1 MSEPK
6 IDTRLWSTKARN
18 LSPYIPGE
26 QPQHDD
32 LCKLNTNENP
42 FPPSA
47 EVAAAIRSVLAQQ
60 ADELRLY
67 PAPESDDLRAA
78 LAELHYLDSS
88 QVFVGNGSDEVL
100 ALVFASF
107 FMKERP
113 VLAPD
118 ISYSFYPVYAQTFGV
133 NLVQIALES
142 DFSIDPDAYRQP
154 CSGIIIANP
163 NAPTGLLLSLADI
176 RKLAGEHPNA
186 VIVIDEAYIDFAEA
200 NSVKVESAEAN
211 AVAHSLDTN
220 STQTNDAGSNSSVS
234 AISLINDYDNLLVTQ
249 TFSKSRSLAGLRVGM
264 AFGNASLIEAL
275 TRMKNSFNSYPLDKL
290 AQVGAKASVL
300 DKEYF
305 KKICQQVI
313 DLRKSLTKELADLD
327 YQVLPSQANF
337 VFARP
342 KEGNA
347 SQVATSLREQGIIVR
362 HFNKPRIQDYLRIT
376 IGTPEQHQRLI
387 AALTTMQT

>member
-1 MSEPK
+1 MSELK
-6 IDTRLWSTKARN
+6 IDTRLWSSKARN
-18 LSPYIPGE
+18 LSPYVPGE
-26 QPQHDD
+26 QPQHEN

-42 FPPSA
+42 FPPSPKVG
-47 EVAAAIRSVLAQQ
+47 EAIAKVLEQQ
-60 ADELRLY
+60 ADDLRLY

-78 LAELHYLDSS
+78 LAQLYDIDIN

-107 FMKERP
+107 FLKERP

-118 ISYSFYPVYAQTFGV
+118 ISYSFYPVYAQTFGIE
-133 NLVQIALES
+133 LVQIALEE

-176 RKLAGEHPNA
+176 RKLASEHSNS
-186 VIVIDEAYIDFAEA
+186 VIVIDEAYIDFAQAADGSSDAEI
-200 NSVKVESAEAN
+200 SA
-211 AVAHSLDTN
+211 V
-220 STQTNDAGSNSSVS
+220 
-234 AISLINDYDNLLVTQ
+234 SLINEFDNILVTQ

-290 AQVGAKASVL
+290 AQVGATASVL
-300 DKEYF
+300 DVEYF
-305 KKICQQVI
+305 TQTCQQVI
-313 DLRKSLTKELADLD
+313 DLRHSLTAELTALGFD
-327 YQVLPSQANF
+327 VLPSHANF

-342 KEGNA
+342 KDGNA
-347 SQVATSLREQGIIVR
+347 NMVANALREQGIIVR
-362 HFNKPRIQDYLRIT
+362 HFDKPRINEYLRIT
-376 IGTPEQHQRLI
+376 TGTAEQNNRLI
-387 AALTTMQT
+387 DALQTLQKEAEIIAD

>member
-1 MSEPK
+1 MSELK
-6 IDTRLWSTKARN
+6 IDTRLWSSKARN
-18 LSPYIPGE
+18 LSPYVPGE
-26 QPQHDD
+26 QPQHEN

-42 FPPSA
+42 FPPSPKVG
-47 EVAAAIRSVLAQQ
+47 EAIAKVLEQQ
-60 ADELRLY
+60 ADDLRLY

-78 LAELHYLDSS
+78 LAQLYDIDIN

-107 FMKERP
+107 FLKERP

-118 ISYSFYPVYAQTFGV
+118 ISYSFYPVYAQTFGIE
-133 NLVQIALES
+133 LVQIALEE

-176 RKLAGEHPNA
+176 RKLASEHSNS
-186 VIVIDEAYIDFAEA
+186 VIVIDEAYIDFARAADGSSDAEI
-200 NSVKVESAEAN
+200 SA
-211 AVAHSLDTN
+211 V
-220 STQTNDAGSNSSVS
+220 
-234 AISLINDYDNLLVTQ
+234 SLINEFDNILVTQ

-290 AQVGAKASVL
+290 AQVGATASVL
-300 DKEYF
+300 DVEYF
-305 KKICQQVI
+305 TQTCQQVI
-313 DLRKSLTKELADLD
+313 NLRQSLTAELTALGFD
-327 YQVLPSQANF
+327 VLPSHANF

-342 KEGNA
+342 KDGNA
-347 SQVATSLREQGIIVR
+347 NAVANALREQGIIVR
-362 HFNKPRIQDYLRIT
+362 HFDKPRINEYLRIT
-376 IGTPEQHQRLI
+376 TGTAEQNNRLI
-387 AALTTMQT
+387 DTLQMLQKEAEIIAD

>member
-1 MSEPK
+1 MSELK
-6 IDTRLWSTKARN
+6 IDTRLWSSKARN
-18 LSPYIPGE
+18 LSPYVPGE
-26 QPQHDD
+26 QPQHNN

-42 FPPSA
+42 FPPSPKVG
-47 EVAAAIRSVLAQQ
+47 EAIAKVLEQQ
-60 ADELRLY
+60 ASDLRLY

-78 LAELHYLDSS
+78 LAKAYHLDTN

-113 VLAPD
+113 LLAPD

-133 NLVQIALES
+133 DLVQIALEE

-176 RKLAGEHPNA
+176 RKLASEHTNA
-186 VIVIDEAYIDFAEA
+186 VIVIDEAYIDFAQIKEGD
-200 NSVKVESAEAN
+200 V
-211 AVAHSLDTN
+211 
-220 STQTNDAGSNSSVS
+220 DAQVS
-234 AISLINDYDNLLVTQ
+234 AVSLINEYDNILVTQ

-275 TRMKNSFNSYPLDKL
+275 TRMKNSFNSFPLDKL
-290 AQVGAKASVL
+290 AQAGATASVL
-300 DKEYF
+300 DADYF
-305 KKICQQVI
+305 EQMRQQVI
-313 DLRKSLTKELADLD
+313 DLRQSLTAELTALD
-327 YQVLPSQANF
+327 YNVLPSHANF

-347 SQVATSLREQGIIVR
+347 SAVASALREQGIIVR
-362 HFNKPRIQDYLRIT
+362 HFNKPRINEYLRIT
-376 IGTPEQHQRLI
+376 VGTAEQNQRLI
-387 AALTTMQT
+387 DALKALQADAEVATI

>member
-1 MSEPK
+1 MSESK
-6 IDTRLWSTKARN
+6 IDTRLWSSKARN

-26 QPQHDD
+26 QPQHDN

-42 FPPSA
+42 FPPSPKVG
-47 EVAAAIRSVLAQQ
+47 EAIAKVLEQQ

-67 PAPESDDLRAA
+67 PAPESNDLRAA
-78 LAELHYLDSS
+78 LAQSYNLDIN

-107 FMKERP
+107 FLKERP
-113 VLAPD
+113 LLSPD
-118 ISYSFYPVYAQTFGV
+118 IGYSFYPVYAQTFGV
-133 NLVQIALES
+133 ELVQIPLEE

-176 RKLAGEHPNA
+176 RKLASEHSNA
-186 VIVIDEAYIDFAEA
+186 VIVIDEAYIDFAQID
-200 NSVKVESAEAN
+200 ESD
-211 AVAHSLDTN
+211 V
-220 STQTNDAGSNSSVS
+220 DAPVS
-234 AISLINDYDNLLVTQ
+234 AVSLINECDNVIVTQ

-290 AQVGAKASVL
+290 AQAGATASVL
-300 DKEYF
+300 DTEYF
-305 KKICQQVI
+305 EQTRQQVI
-313 DLRKSLTKELADLD
+313 DLRTSLTSELTALG
-327 YQVLPSQANF
+327 YNVLPSHANF

-342 KEGNA
+342 KDGDA
-347 SQVATSLREQGIIVR
+347 STVASALREQGIIVR
-362 HFNKPRIQDYLRIT
+362 HFNKPRIAEYLRIT
-376 IGTPEQHQRLI
+376 IGTAEQNERLI
-387 AALTTMQT
+387 DALKALQAEASVAE

>member
-1 MSEPK
+1 MSELK
-6 IDTRLWSTKARN
+6 IDTRLWSSKARN
-18 LSPYIPGE
+18 LSPYVPGE
-26 QPQHDD
+26 QPQHEN

-42 FPPSA
+42 FPPSPKVG
-47 EVAAAIRSVLAQQ
+47 EAIAKVLEQQ
-60 ADELRLY
+60 ADDLRLY

-78 LAELHYLDSS
+78 LAQLYDIDIN

-107 FMKERP
+107 FLKERP

-118 ISYSFYPVYAQTFGV
+118 ISYSFYPVYAQTFGIE
-133 NLVQIALES
+133 LVQIALEE

-176 RKLAGEHPNA
+176 RKLASEHSNS
-186 VIVIDEAYIDFAEA
+186 VIVIDEAYIDFARAADGSSDAEI
-200 NSVKVESAEAN
+200 SA
-211 AVAHSLDTN
+211 V
-220 STQTNDAGSNSSVS
+220 
-234 AISLINDYDNLLVTQ
+234 SLINEFDNILVTQ

-290 AQVGAKASVL
+290 AQVGATASVL
-300 DKEYF
+300 DVEYF
-305 KKICQQVI
+305 TQTCQQVI
-313 DLRKSLTKELADLD
+313 DLRQSLTAELTALGFD
-327 YQVLPSQANF
+327 VLPSHANF

-342 KEGNA
+342 KDGNA
-347 SQVATSLREQGIIVR
+347 NTVANALREQGIIVR
-362 HFNKPRIQDYLRIT
+362 HFDKPRINEYLRIT
-376 IGTPEQHQRLI
+376 TGTAEQNNRLI
-387 AALTTMQT
+387 DALQTLQKEAEIIAD

>member
-1 MSEPK
+1 MNEMR

-18 LSPYIPGE
+18 LSPYVPGE
-26 QPQHDD
+26 QPQHDN

-42 FPPSA
+42 FPPSPKVA
-47 EVAAAIRSVLAQQ
+47 EAINAVLAHQ

-78 LAELHYLDSS
+78 LAKAHNLDIN

-113 VLAPD
+113 ILAPD

-133 NLVQIALES
+133 ELVKIALET

-176 RKLAGEHPNA
+176 RKLASEHPNA
-186 VIVIDEAYIDFAEA
+186 AVVIDEAYIDFAQVTET
-200 NSVKVESAEAN
+200 NSAEP
-211 AVAHSLDTN
+211 
-220 STQTNDAGSNSSVS
+220 VS
-234 AISLINDYDNLLVTQ
+234 AISLINELDNLLVTQ

-290 AQVGAKASVL
+290 AQAGATASVL
-300 DKEYF
+300 DNEYF
-305 KKICQQVI
+305 EQTRQQVI
-313 DLRKSLTKELADLD
+313 GLRHSLTTELTDLGFK
-327 YQVLPSQANF
+327 VLPSQANF

-342 KEGNA
+342 ENGDAVAIA
-347 SQVATSLREQGIIVR
+347 SALREQGIIVR
-362 HFNKPRIQDYLRIT
+362 HFDKPRIQEYLRIT
-376 IGTPEQHQRLI
+376 VGTVAQHQRLI
-387 AALTTMQT
+387 DALKELSV

>member
-1 MSEPK
+1 MSELK
-6 IDTRLWSTKARN
+6 IDTRLWSSKARN
-18 LSPYIPGE
+18 LSPYVPGE
-26 QPQHDD
+26 QPQHNN

-42 FPPSA
+42 FPPSPKVG
-47 EVAAAIRSVLAQQ
+47 EAIAKVLEQQ
-60 ADELRLY
+60 ASDLRLY

-78 LAELHYLDSS
+78 LAKAYHLDTN

-113 VLAPD
+113 LLAPD

-133 NLVQIALES
+133 DLVQIALEE

-176 RKLAGEHPNA
+176 RKLASEHTNA
-186 VIVIDEAYIDFAEA
+186 VIVIDEAYIDFAQIKEGD
-200 NSVKVESAEAN
+200 V
-211 AVAHSLDTN
+211 
-220 STQTNDAGSNSSVS
+220 DAQVS
-234 AISLINDYDNLLVTQ
+234 AVSLINEYDNILVTQ

-275 TRMKNSFNSYPLDKL
+275 TRMKNSFNSFPLDKL
-290 AQVGAKASVL
+290 AQAGATASVL
-300 DKEYF
+300 DADYF
-305 KKICQQVI
+305 EQMRQQVI
-313 DLRKSLTKELADLD
+313 DLRQSLTAELTALD
-327 YQVLPSQANF
+327 YNVLPSHANF

-347 SQVATSLREQGIIVR
+347 IAVASALREQGIIVR
-362 HFNKPRIQDYLRIT
+362 HFNKPRINEYLRIT
-376 IGTPEQHQRLI
+376 VGTAEQNQRLI
-387 AALTTMQT
+387 DALKALQADAEVATI

>member
-1 MSEPK
+1 MSELK
-6 IDTRLWSTKARN
+6 IDTRLWSSKARN
-18 LSPYIPGE
+18 LSPYVPGE
-26 QPQHDD
+26 QPQHEN

-42 FPPSA
+42 FPPSPKVG
-47 EVAAAIRSVLAQQ
+47 EAIAKVLEQQ
-60 ADELRLY
+60 AADLRLY

-78 LAELHYLDSS
+78 LAQLYDIDIN

-107 FMKERP
+107 FLKERP

-118 ISYSFYPVYAQTFGV
+118 ISYSFYPVYAQTFGIE
-133 NLVQIALES
+133 LVQIALEE

-176 RKLAGEHPNA
+176 RKLASEHSNS
-186 VIVIDEAYIDFAEA
+186 VIVIDEAYIDFAQAADGSSDTEI
-200 NSVKVESAEAN
+200 SA
-211 AVAHSLDTN
+211 V
-220 STQTNDAGSNSSVS
+220 
-234 AISLINDYDNLLVTQ
+234 SLINEFDNILVTQ

-290 AQVGAKASVL
+290 AQVGATASVL
-300 DKEYF
+300 DVEYF
-305 KKICQQVI
+305 TQTCQQVI
-313 DLRKSLTKELADLD
+313 DLRQSLTAELTVLGFD
-327 YQVLPSQANF
+327 VLPSHANF

-342 KEGNA
+342 KDGNA
-347 SQVATSLREQGIIVR
+347 NMVANALREQGIIVR
-362 HFNKPRIQDYLRIT
+362 HFDKPRINEYLRIT
-376 IGTPEQHQRLI
+376 TGTAEQNSRLI
-387 AALTTMQT
+387 DALQTLQKEAEIIAD

>member
-1 MSEPK
+1 MSELK
-6 IDTRLWSTKARN
+6 IDDRLWSTKARN
-18 LSPYIPGE
+18 LSPYVPGE
-26 QPQHDD
+26 QPQHDN

-42 FPPSA
+42 FPPSKKVA
-47 EVAAAIRSVLAQQ
+47 EAISALLAKQ

-67 PAPESDDLRAA
+67 PAPESDELRAA
-78 LAELHYLDSS
+78 LANIHNLDSN

-113 VLAPD
+113 ILAPD

-133 NLVQIALES
+133 ELVKIALEA

-176 RKLAGEHPNA
+176 RKLASEHPNA
-186 VIVIDEAYIDFAEA
+186 VVVIDEAYIDFAQVEGA
-200 NSVKVESAEAN
+200 N
-211 AVAHSLDTN
+211 
-220 STQTNDAGSNSSVS
+220 SVS
-234 AISLINDYDNLLVTQ
+234 AISLINELDNLLVTQ

-290 AQVGAKASVL
+290 AQAGATASVL
-300 DKEYF
+300 DTEYF
-305 KKICQQVI
+305 KDTCQKVI
-313 DLRKSLTKELADLD
+313 DLRQSLIAQLTALD
-327 YQVLPSQANF
+327 FKVLPSQANF

-342 KEGNA
+342 HDGDA
-347 SQVATSLREQGIIVR
+347 SSVASALREQGIIVR
-362 HFNKPRIQDYLRIT
+362 HFSTPRISEYLRIT
-376 IGTPEQHQRLI
+376 VGTAEQHQRLI
-387 AALTTMQT
+387 TALKELSI

>member
-1 MSEPK
+1 MSELK
-6 IDTRLWSTKARN
+6 IDTRLWSSKARN
-18 LSPYIPGE
+18 LSPYVPGE
-26 QPQHDD
+26 QPQHEN

-42 FPPSA
+42 FPPSPKVG
-47 EVAAAIRSVLAQQ
+47 EAIAKVLEQQ
-60 ADELRLY
+60 ADDLRLY

-78 LAELHYLDSS
+78 LAQLYDIDIN

-107 FMKERP
+107 FLKERP

-118 ISYSFYPVYAQTFGV
+118 ISYSFYPVYAQTFGIE
-133 NLVQIALES
+133 LVQIALEE

-176 RKLAGEHPNA
+176 RKLASEHSNS
-186 VIVIDEAYIDFAEA
+186 VIVIDEAYIDFARAADGSSDAEI
-200 NSVKVESAEAN
+200 SA
-211 AVAHSLDTN
+211 V
-220 STQTNDAGSNSSVS
+220 
-234 AISLINDYDNLLVTQ
+234 SLINEFDNILVTQ

-290 AQVGAKASVL
+290 AQVGATASVL
-300 DKEYF
+300 DVEYF
-305 KKICQQVI
+305 TQTCQQVI
-313 DLRKSLTKELADLD
+313 DLRHSLTAELTALGFD
-327 YQVLPSQANF
+327 VLPSHANF

-342 KEGNA
+342 KDGNA
-347 SQVATSLREQGIIVR
+347 NTVANALREQGIIVR
-362 HFNKPRIQDYLRIT
+362 HFDKPRINEYLRIT
-376 IGTPEQHQRLI
+376 TGTVEQNNRLI
-387 AALTTMQT
+387 DALQMLQKEAEIIAD

>member
-1 MSEPK
+1 MSELK
-6 IDTRLWSTKARN
+6 IDTRLWSSKARN
-18 LSPYIPGE
+18 LSPYVPGE
-26 QPQHDD
+26 QPQHEN

-42 FPPSA
+42 FPPSPKVG
-47 EVAAAIRSVLAQQ
+47 EAIAKVLEQQ
-60 ADELRLY
+60 ADDLRLY

-78 LAELHYLDSS
+78 LAQLYDIDIN

-107 FMKERP
+107 FLKERP

-118 ISYSFYPVYAQTFGV
+118 ISYSFYPVYAQTFGIE
-133 NLVQIALES
+133 LVQIALEE

-176 RKLAGEHPNA
+176 RKLASEHSNS
-186 VIVIDEAYIDFAEA
+186 VIVIDEAYIDFARAVDGSSDTEI
-200 NSVKVESAEAN
+200 SA
-211 AVAHSLDTN
+211 V
-220 STQTNDAGSNSSVS
+220 
-234 AISLINDYDNLLVTQ
+234 SLINEFDNILVTQ

-290 AQVGAKASVL
+290 AQVGATASVL
-300 DKEYF
+300 DVEYF
-305 KKICQQVI
+305 TQTCQQVI
-313 DLRKSLTKELADLD
+313 DLRHSLTAELTALGFD
-327 YQVLPSQANF
+327 VLPSHANF

-342 KEGNA
+342 KDGNA
-347 SQVATSLREQGIIVR
+347 NKVANALREQGIIVR
-362 HFNKPRIQDYLRIT
+362 HFDKPRINEYLRIT
-376 IGTPEQHQRLI
+376 TGTAEQNSRLI
-387 AALTTMQT
+387 DALQVLQKEAEIIAD

>member
-1 MSEPK
+1 MNELK
-6 IDTRLWSTKARN
+6 IDTRLWSSKARN
-18 LSPYIPGE
+18 LSPYVPGE
-26 QPQHDD
+26 QPQHDN

-42 FPPSA
+42 FPPSPKVA
-47 EVAAAIRSVLAQQ
+47 EAIAKVLEKG

-67 PAPESDDLRAA
+67 PAPESDDLRGA
-78 LAELHYLDSS
+78 LAKAYNLDAN

-133 NLVQIALES
+133 DLVQIALEE

-176 RKLAGEHPNA
+176 RKLAGEHSNA
-186 VIVIDEAYIDFAEA
+186 VVVIDEAYIDFAQIE
-200 NSVKVESAEAN
+200 EGI
-211 AVAHSLDTN
+211 DTE
-220 STQTNDAGSNSSVS
+220 VS
-234 AISLINDYDNLLVTQ
+234 AVSLINDFDNILVTQ

-275 TRMKNSFNSYPLDKL
+275 TRMKNSFNSFPLDKL
-290 AQVGAKASVL
+290 AQAGATASVL
-300 DKEYF
+300 DTDYF
-305 KKICQQVI
+305 ESTRQQVI
-313 DLRKSLTKELADLD
+313 DLRQALTAELIALD
-327 YQVLPSQANF
+327 YDVLPSQANF

-342 KEGNA
+342 KEGKA
-347 SQVATSLREQGIIVR
+347 SAVASALREQGIIVR
-362 HFNKPRIQDYLRIT
+362 HFDKPRINEYLRIT
-376 IGTPEQHQRLI
+376 VGTVGQNQRLLDALKSLQTNADV
-387 AALTTMQT
+387 AAVE

>member
-1 MSEPK
+1 MNELK
-6 IDTRLWSTKARN
+6 IDTRLWSSKARN
-18 LSPYIPGE
+18 LSPYVPGE
-26 QPQHDD
+26 QPQHDN

-42 FPPSA
+42 FPPSPKVA
-47 EVAAAIRSVLAQQ
+47 EAIAKVLEKG

-67 PAPESDDLRAA
+67 PAPESDDLRGA
-78 LAELHYLDSS
+78 LAKAYNLDAN

-133 NLVQIALES
+133 DLVQIALEE

-176 RKLAGEHPNA
+176 RKLAGEHSNA
-186 VIVIDEAYIDFAEA
+186 VVVIDEAYIDFAQ
-200 NSVKVESAEAN
+200 VEEGI
-211 AVAHSLDTN
+211 DTE
-220 STQTNDAGSNSSVS
+220 VS
-234 AISLINDYDNLLVTQ
+234 AVSLINDFDNILVTQ

-275 TRMKNSFNSYPLDKL
+275 TRMKNSFNSFPLDKL
-290 AQVGAKASVL
+290 AQAGATASVL
-300 DKEYF
+300 DTDYF
-305 KKICQQVI
+305 ESTRQQVI
-313 DLRKSLTKELADLD
+313 DLRQALTAELIALD
-327 YQVLPSQANF
+327 YDVLPSQANF

-342 KEGNA
+342 KESKA
-347 SQVATSLREQGIIVR
+347 SAVASALREQGIIVR
-362 HFNKPRIQDYLRIT
+362 HFDKPRINEYLRIT
-376 IGTPEQHQRLI
+376 VGTAGQNQRLLDALKSLQTNADV
-387 AALTTMQT
+387 AAVE